1 MNAAMMGTVFAGMSL
16 INVVAS
22 PIAGRMA
29 DRFGSQVLLGP
40 GSVCIAAA
48 LALMPHDG
56 GLTGL
61 PLPLGLW
68 AIGNTVMGSLPSTLA
83 TTAGP
88 PHLRVKA
95 VAMLRTTGDLGF
107 LLGGALGGAVA
118 THTSIGSAFVGS
130 GAALGVAGAMY
141 SARATALAIRHWTG
155 AR

>member
-40 GSVCIAAA
+40 GSLCIAAA

-88 PHLRVKA
+88 PHLRVEA
-95 VAMLRTTGDLGF
+95 VAMLRTTGEPPHP
-107 LLGGALGGAVA
+107 LLSHYKLEVRVRDVLLA
-118 THTSIGSAFVGS
+118 THD
-130 GAALGVAGAMY
+130 
-141 SARATALAIRHWTG
+141 
-155 AR
+155 